1 MLPGANCPS
10 AISFFASA
18 TVNRSNGLS
27 PGFRSPQ
34 DKTGLRPFAV
44 RYHDLAAIFDKIGN
58 MSGSL
63 SGRLI
68 LILDGS
74 APLIPDQGIAA
85 YGYDT

>member
-1 MLPGANCPS
+1 
-10 AISFFASA
+10 
-18 TVNRSNGLS
+18 
-27 PGFRSPQ
+27 
-34 DKTGLRPFAV
+34 V